1 MLHMLVTHLDLSV
14 ADLVTAVVMLE
25 RSASTQRS
33 LLNTFAMR
41 HFFLGCCVISRKINS
56 DVGLPARSGSFL
68 VPVCMPGPAVCMIPG
83 WPTRL

>member
-33 LLNTFAMR
+33 LLNTFAVR
-41 HFFLGCCVISRKINS
+41 RYFLGCCVLSRKINC
-56 DVGLPARSGSFL
+56 DVDSPARSGSFC
-68 VPVCMPGPAVCMIPG
+68 PPPPSVCLWPAVCVIA
-83 WPTRL
+83 